1 MAGFP
6 AGGKPLLL
14 GLAGLGVA
22 LVLAVGPVRDATEAA
37 EAIGVARD
45 RLARA
50 RAAAAAPA
58 PVPLSAAD
66 EGALVAAFQARLD
79 ALAAEHV
86 AVVDGAG
93 LRADP
98 DRPTLPRLSASLRG
112 SAEGLHG
119 LMQALETQGPLVVP
133 EEAEL
138 SIERPADPEIG
149 RATVLRLN
157 LTVRGVLLQAPG
169 PRSAAP

>member
-1 MAGFP
+1 MRDRLP
-6 AGGKPLLL
+6 VGGKPLLL
-14 GLAGLGVA
+14 GLAGLGLA
-22 LVLAVGPVRDATEAA
+22 LVLAIGPVLDAVAA
-37 EAIGVARD
+37 ADAIGVARD

-50 RAAAAAPA
+50 QAAAPV

-66 EGALVAAFQARLD
+66 DGALVAAFRARLE
-79 ALAAEHV
+79 ALAAEHI

-112 SAEGLHG
+112 TAEGLHG
-119 LMQALETQGPLVVP
+119 LMLALETQGPLLVP

-138 SIERPADPEIG
+138 TVERPADPDIG

-157 LTVRGVLLQAPG
+157 LTVRGVLLPGPG

>member
-1 MAGFP
+1 MMAGFA

-22 LVLAVGPVRDATEAA
+22 LVLAVGPVRDAVEAA
-37 EAIGVARD
+37 DAIGVARD

-50 RAAAAAPA
+50 AAAAPMPA
-58 PVPLSAAD
+58 PLSAAD